1 MMKKKFI
8 HYPKSGN
15 RMVARHILD
24 YLEKNRLT
32 TPEGVRASLESANAS
47 QK

>member
-1 MMKKKFI
+1 MKKKFI

-24 YLEKNRLT
+24 YLEKNKLT
-32 TPEGVRASLESANAS
+32 TPEAVLKSTSASH
-47 QK
+47 